1 MATGETRLR
10 HVMVFGAESD
20 TGYRLVQLARREQW
34 TVRAVVRR
42 ERDRELLESMG
53 ASVLVADPIE
63 RPEVEA
69 VFAVPGAADHA
80 VVCFIGGSPQRN
92 SQGNIHV
99 IDAAAAAGV
108 SRFLLTTSVGC
119 GDSSVVLDPF
129 VKAFAGKAIRAKN
142 WAETRLKETA
152 MGWTILRSG
161 GMTVRPGKAGPIA
174 VESSQVVGYIN
185 RQDLGDVAWKVLK
198 SPRSTGRIYAAV
210 DRARA
215 IHINGEPVV
224 EADL

>member
-1 MATGETRLR
+1 MATDELR
-10 HVMVFGAESD
+10 PLHLMVFGAESD
-20 TGYRLVQLARREQW
+20 TGYRLVQLARRELRIVQ
-34 TVRAVVRR
+34 AVVRR
-42 ERDRELLESMG
+42 ERDRDLLESMG
-53 ASVLVADPIE
+53 ASVVCADPTE
-63 RPEVEA
+63 RSAVEA
-69 VFAVPGAADHA
+69 VFAAPDAAA
-80 VVCFIGGSPQRN
+80 YTVVCFIGGSPQRN

-108 SRFLLTTSVGC
+108 SRFLLTTSIGC

-142 WAETRLKETA
+142 WAETRLRETA
-152 MGWTILRSG
+152 MDWTILRSG
-161 GMTVRPGKAGPIA
+161 GMTIRPGKAGPIA

-185 RQDLGDVAWKVLK
+185 RQDLGDVAWRVLK
-198 SPRSTGRIYAAV
+198 SPRSIGRIYAAV